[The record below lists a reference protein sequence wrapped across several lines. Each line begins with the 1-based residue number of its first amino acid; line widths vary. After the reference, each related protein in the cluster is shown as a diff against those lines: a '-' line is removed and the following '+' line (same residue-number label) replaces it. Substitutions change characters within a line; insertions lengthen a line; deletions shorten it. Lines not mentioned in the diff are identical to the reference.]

1 MVIDSLPCDEALA
14 VVAEALEVQ
23 ELRRGDYA
31 RLHSRAFCRSDFLGD
46 GKK

>member
-23 ELRRGDYA
+23 ELRRGDYQVA
-31 RLHSRAFCRSDFLGD
+31 ISRVLSQVYGD
-46 GKK
+46 GK